1 MAMDNRL
8 IAANDALS
16 TAAFDFGFDS
26 PEYEAATQ
34 NYIEVF
40 KTVAAERGESV
51 IGWENP
57 YDHIIEAIHYDPNPE
72 WIEKALVE
80 FKRLVDALES
90 INYVNLKQWK
100 FNYDEC
106 VNALKEVN
114 QHDPLC

>member
-26 PEYEAATQ
+26 TEHEAAVQ

-40 KTVAAERGESV
+40 KIVAAERGEPV

-57 YDHIIEAIHYDPNPE
+57 YGHIMEAIHYDPNPE

-90 INYVNLKQWK
+90 INYVNLNEWQA
-100 FNYDEC
+100 NYTEC
-106 VNALKEVN
+106 VSEWNARKE
-114 QHDPLC
+114 